1 MRRLKVLEVL
11 EASVG
16 GARKHVL
23 QILHG
28 LDRER
33 FELHLACSAERDP
46 ATSEA
51 IEALRGDGIRVE
63 VVPMLR
69 RPAPFADLAALH
81 RLARLIRGERYD
93 VVHTHCAKAGFL
105 GRRAAWKACVPA
117 VLHTPHCFPFQRV
130 DTPLVGLYR
139 WLERRAARWAHRI
152 VLVADSQRQVALD
165 AGICPEEQ
173 LAVVQNGIELPSETP
188 ERLRRR
194 YREELGLRD
203 DELAVAFVGRVTPQK
218 DVQAFLSMAEALL
231 SSIPNVALFLVG
243 STEDESYLRSLR
255 PPVSQEARAVV
266 AGGVGAAEP
275 PLWRPSLPIRVLGHR
290 ADAAELVAA
299 FDAVVLPSRYEGLP
313 YSLLEAT
320 FDAVVL
326 PSRYEGLPY
335 SLLEAMACGV
345 PAVAS
350 DVTGCCDAIEDGVS
364 GFLVSPARAPAFAQ
378 KTARLLGNADLR
390 RRMGAAARERV
401 ASGFTVERFL
411 EGLAALY
418 ESLLPAS

>member
-63 VVPMLR
+63 VVRMLR
-69 RPAPFADLAALH
+69 RPAPFADLAALR

-105 GRRAAWKACVPA
+105 GRRAAWKAGVPA

-194 YREELGLRD
+194 YREELGLGD

-218 DVQAFLSMAEALL
+218 DVQTFLSMAEALL
-231 SSIPNVALFLVG
+231 SGIPNVALFLVG
-243 STEDESYLRSLR
+243 SADDVSYLRSLR

-266 AGGVGAAEP
+266 TDGGGAAEP
-275 PLWRPSLPIRVLGHR
+275 PLWRPSLPVRMLGHR

-299 FDAVVLPSRYEGLP
+299 
-313 YSLLEAT
+313 

-350 DVTGCCDAIEDGVS
+350 DVTGCCDVIEDGVS
-364 GFLVSPARAPAFAQ
+364 GFLVPPARASAFAH

-401 ASGFTVERFL
+401 ASGFTAERFL
-411 EGLAALY
+411 GSLAALY